1 MGGPTFFVM
10 SIKTTEAKLYY
21 ALYDFFEA
29 EGFRLHMNKK
39 QFRKSTPAGFVNI
52 IFSVSEYEKDKD
64 AWVEVHI
71 GCRNDQIEQIAQQFL
86 NVNLVEFR
94 ADVNTLIIS
103 TGKYNDVKYFR
114 YKIQNDED
122 LADTCEAIKEFMIY
136 SGFSFLNSVTKLS
149 DIDRVLNSV
158 PHKPSNY
165 LYNQTHRCFKGLIAA
180 KLNNNP
186 RYQRLED
193 TYRDY
198 LTKFANE
205 TELHNFDR
213 LTAYLQY
220 YGNN

>member
-1 MGGPTFFVM
+1 M

-29 EGFRLHMNKK
+29 EGFRLLMDKK

-64 AWVEVHI
+64 TWVEVHI

-86 NVNLVEFR
+86 NINLVDFR

-114 YKIQNDED
+114 YKIQNDDD
-122 LADTCEAIKEFMIY
+122 LTDTCEAIKEFMVY
-136 SGFSFLNSVTKLS
+136 SGFSFLNSSTKLS
-149 DIDRVLNSV
+149 DIDRIFNSL
-158 PHKPSNY
+158 PHKPSKY
-165 LYNQTHRCFKGLIAA
+165 VYNQIHRCYKGLIAA
-180 KLNNNP
+180 KLADNP
-186 RYQRLED
+186 QYTHTEAV
-193 TYRDY
+193 YRNY
-198 LTKFANE
+198 LTKFASKA
-205 TELHNFDR
+205 ELSNFER
-213 LTAYLQY
+213 LVTYLQY